1 MAEEIWDLYDAE
13 GNKTGRTWER
23 KRAKEIPE
31 GYYHMVC
38 DILVKHVDGD
48 YLLMQRD
55 PNKEAYPGRYEASA
69 GGSALTGEEPLEC
82 AHRELL
88 EETGIDSNSF
98 RLISNTV
105 SDRSK
110 CIFFS
115 YLTVVDCPKDSIV
128 LQEGETTA
136 YKWVSKDGL
145 FEYADSD
152 ISIATHNKRYEA
164 YYEELKNEDL
174 L

>member
-1 MAEEIWDLYDAE
+1 MTEEIWDLYDVE

-23 KRAKEIPE
+23 RRAKEIPE

-69 GGSALTGEEPLEC
+69 GGSALQGEDPLTC

-88 EETGIDSNSF
+88 EETGIDSHSF

-115 YLTVVDCPKDSIV
+115 YVTIVDCPKDSIV
-128 LQEGETTA
+128 LQEGETTD
-136 YKWVSKDGL
+136 YKWVSKAGL
-145 FEYADSD
+145 IDYTNSD
-152 ISIATHNKRYEA
+152 LSIATHNKRFEA
-164 YYEELKNEDL
+164 YFEEIKNED
-174 L
+174 